1 MALGH
6 VLALLASLLL
16 LVAAAFLAM
25 AETSLTRLPHARAK
39 ALLEEGRRGAASL
52 EHLLANRQRALNPV
66 LLAVLT
72 CHLGAAVMLGLVA
85 HSYFGAAGLVLATV
99 MEIVAIF
106 VLAEAA
112 PKTFA
117 LEHPEQSAL
126 VVAPV
131 VNGLVNFAPY
141 RLVTRLLMGAANVVL
156 PGKGRKEGP
165 GVSEEELLAM
175 ADVAVEADVLEVEE
189 RALIRSIIDFGDTV
203 VREVMV
209 PRPDMVTIQVDA
221 TVGEAMETVVNN
233 GYSRV
238 PVCGDG
244 IDDVV
249 GMVYAKDLLRAT
261 RDGRR
266 DDSAVDPAVD
276 PALDPALDPAV
287 DPELDPASGAAP
299 VAGLMREAQFVP
311 ETKRVAELLPE
322 MQSRMYHMAIV
333 VDEYGSTAGL
343 VTLEDLIEE
352 LVGEIVDEFDVEDPM
367 LEPLAGGGVRVN
379 ARLSVDELDEL
390 LHLDLPKGDWDTVG
404 GLMLNLLG
412 HPAAEGETVELE
424 DHRLRAERVQGR
436 RIGRVRITPLPRTE
450 TVESEPS

>member
-1 MALGH
+1 MPLGH
-6 VLALLASLLL
+6 VLALLASLFL
-16 LVAAAFLAM
+16 LVTAAFLAM

-72 CHLGAAVMLGLVA
+72 CHLSAAVMLGLVA
-85 HSYFGAAGLVLATV
+85 HSYFGAPGLVLVTV
-99 MEIVAIF
+99 FEIVVIF

-112 PKTFA
+112 PKTYA

-131 VNGLVNFAPY
+131 VNVLVDFAPY
-141 RLVTRLLMGAANVVL
+141 RLVTRLLIGAANVVL

-209 PRPDMVTIQVDA
+209 PRPDMVTIPVDA

-266 DDSAVDPAVD
+266 DGPAGD
-276 PALDPALDPAV
+276 AEAG
-287 DPELDPASGAAP
+287 PAS
-299 VAGLMREAQFVP
+299 VDSLMREAQFVP
-311 ETKRVAELLPE
+311 ETKRVAELLRE

-367 LEPLAGGGVRVN
+367 MEPLPGGGVRVN
-379 ARLSVDELDEL
+379 ARLSVDELDEFL
-390 LHLDLPKGDWDTVG
+390 QLDLPKGDWDTVG

-412 HPAAEGETVELE
+412 HPAVEGETVEID

-436 RIGRVRITPLPRTE
+436 RIGRVRITPLSRPK
-450 TVESEPS
+450 TVEAESP

>member
-1 MALGH
+1 MAFGH

-72 CHLGAAVMLGLVA
+72 CHLSAAVMLGIVA
-85 HSYFGAAGLVLATV
+85 HSYFGAPGLVLATV
-99 MEIVAIF
+99 IEIVAIF

-112 PKTFA
+112 PKTYA

-141 RLVTRLLMGAANVVL
+141 RLVTRMLMGAANVVL

-209 PRPDMVTIQVDA
+209 PRPDMVTIPVDA

-261 RDGRR
+261 RDRGR

-276 PALDPALDPAV
+276 PA
-287 DPELDPASGAAP
+287 SGAAS
-299 VAGLMREAQFVP
+299 VDGLMREAQFVP

-367 LEPLAGGGVRVN
+367 LEPLPGGGVRVN

-412 HPAAEGETVELE
+412 HPAAEGETVELD

>member
-6 VLALLASLLL
+6 VLALLASLFL
-16 LVAAAFLAM
+16 LVTAAFLAM

-72 CHLGAAVMLGLVA
+72 CHLSAAVMLGLVA
-85 HSYFGAAGLVLATV
+85 HSYFGAPGLVLVTV
-99 MEIVAIF
+99 FEIVVIF

-112 PKTFA
+112 PKTYA

-126 VVAPV
+126 MVAPV
-131 VNGLVNFAPY
+131 VNVLVDFAPY
-141 RLVTRLLMGAANVVL
+141 RLVTRLLIGAANVVL

-209 PRPDMVTIQVDA
+209 PRPDMVTIPVDA

-266 DDSAVDPAVD
+266 DDPAVD
-276 PALDPALDPAV
+276 PAAG
-287 DPELDPASGAAP
+287 PAS
-299 VAGLMREAQFVP
+299 VDGLMREAQFVP
-311 ETKRVAELLPE
+311 ETKRVAELLRE

-367 LEPLAGGGVRVN
+367 MEPLPGGGVRVN
-379 ARLSVDELDEL
+379 ARLSVDELDEFL
-390 LHLDLPKGDWDTVG
+390 QLDLPKGDWDTVG

-412 HPAAEGETVELE
+412 HPAVEGETVELD

-436 RIGRVRITPLPRTE
+436 RIGRVRITPLPRPRTME
-450 TVESEPS
+450 AESS